1 MAPIDIVIDLI
12 KQYKANSEE
21 AYKHCEHKHAV
32 AVMACY
38 QGMFHACDD
47 ILTEFEGFK
56 KLFS

>member
-12 KQYKANSEE
+12 KDYKSNAEEEYRNSDHT
-21 AYKHCEHKHAV
+21 ADTTNYYHGKLN
-32 AVMACY
+32 ACV
-38 QGMFHACDD
+38 D

>member
-1 MAPIDIVIDLI
+1 MAPIDIVIDII

-21 AYKHCEHKHAV
+21 AYKNCEHKNDV
-32 AVMACY
+32 DIMAYY

>member
-12 KQYKANSEE
+12 KDYKSNAEEEYRNSDHTSETTN
-21 AYKHCEHKHAV
+21 YYHGKLN
-32 AVMACY
+32 ACV
-38 QGMFHACDD
+38 D

>member
-12 KQYKANSEE
+12 KDYKSNVEEEYRNSEHT
-21 AYKHCEHKHAV
+21 ADNINYYHGKLN
-32 AVMACY
+32 ACV
-38 QGMFHACDD
+38 D